1 MVDTL
6 VAGRE
11 ALERRAWAEAR
22 EALKAADEDDP
33 LAPDDLQ
40 LYSEAA
46 WWSGFPDEA
55 LEALERAYTGHVT
68 AGNNAAAAMIAGQLT
83 YLAVRR
89 LNMSVAAGWMG
100 KVEQLLDGEPESMA
114 HAWLALLRIAE
125 AMFLRGDLDYA
136 IERADE
142 AIALA
147 RKLGVPDVEAQA
159 LSLKGSAMV
168 SKGDWEAGMA
178 LVDQATAAA
187 TSGEL
192 DIRSASNVYCS
203 TMSCCTMMGDYRR
216 AGEWTEEADR
226 WMQRHSVTGYPGE
239 CKVHR
244 AELKRLRGDY
254 TEAEQ
259 EARVACDELE
269 RYHLLDA
276 VGLAH
281 YEVGEVRLRR
291 GDLEAAEQ
299 AFMRAYEFGSDA
311 LPGLALLMLAR
322 GDADGAASA
331 LLARLGVGGSEASQA
346 NRLVRVRLLPAQVTV
361 ALARG
366 DVEAARAATDELEV
380 VAAEYGQPLFE
391 ACALAA
397 RGALLLHE
405 GQAAE
410 AAALLG
416 RAWRQFRD
424 MEFPY
429 ESAQARTLLGKAKAA
444 TGDEATA
451 RMEWLAARSSFE
463 RLGAALDVRQLDGL
477 LGDEARSSV
486 GTGRQVSTTLMFTD
500 IVTSTDLV
508 GLIGD
513 AAWEDLLHWHD
524 RILRSEFER
533 QGGREVRHT
542 GDGFFVA
549 FERAADAVEAAV
561 SIQRRLAAHRS
572 EHGFAPWVRIGIH
585 TTEATPQ
592 GSDFSGHGVH
602 VAARIG
608 DVGDR
613 DEIVISAD
621 ALQSAGGLRFAV
633 SGPLSSKLKGVDTP
647 VDVHRVDWRS

>member
-1 MVDTL
+1 
-6 VAGRE
+6 
-11 ALERRAWAEAR
+11 
-22 EALKAADEDDP
+22 
-33 LAPDDLQ
+33 
-40 LYSEAA
+40 
-46 WWSGFPDEA
+46 
-55 LEALERAYTGHVT
+55 
-68 AGNNAAAAMIAGQLT
+68 
-83 YLAVRR
+83 
-89 LNMSVAAGWMG
+89 
-100 KVEQLLDGEPESMA
+100 
-114 HAWLALLRIAE
+114 
-125 AMFLRGDLDYA
+125 
-136 IERADE
+136 
-142 AIALA
+142 
-147 RKLGVPDVEAQA
+147 
-159 LSLKGSAMV
+159 
-168 SKGDWEAGMA
+168 
-178 LVDQATAAA
+178 
-187 TSGEL
+187 
-192 DIRSASNVYCS
+192 
-203 TMSCCTMMGDYRR
+203 
-216 AGEWTEEADR
+216 
-226 WMQRHSVTGYPGE
+226 
-239 CKVHR
+239 
-244 AELKRLRGDY
+244 
-254 TEAEQ
+254 
-259 EARVACDELE
+259 
-269 RYHLLDA
+269 
-276 VGLAH
+276 
-281 YEVGEVRLRR
+281 
-291 GDLEAAEQ
+291 
-299 AFMRAYEFGSDA
+299 MRAYEFGSDA